1 MRKTFKIN
9 FVEGHPMISDN
20 GNTIVVDTCSPVTF
34 HAEDTLRFMG
44 EDYVPAE
51 YFRDETL
58 RRMWE
63 YTGLDFTTWMG
74 MDVLSKYRIILDY
87 ANEEI
92 TFLTQDEPGIEG
104 ETVTLHDADG
114 VYALQ
119 VDGWMYMLVDTMMK
133 LKNSFIMVSEDLRLR
148 CIILTVIFVVGR
160 WKYLMVIFLRHWILR
175 S

>member
-1 MRKTFKIN
+1 
-9 FVEGHPMISDN
+9 
-20 GNTIVVDTCSPVTF
+20 
-34 HAEDTLRFMG
+34 MG

-58 RRMWE
+58 HRMWD
-63 YTGLDFTTWMG
+63 YTELDFTTWMG
-74 MDVLSKYRIILDY
+74 MDVLSKYKIILDY

-104 ETVTLHDADG
+104 KTVTLHDADG

-133 LKNSFIMVSEDLRLR
+133 LKNSFIME
-148 CIILTVIFVVGR
+148 
-160 WKYLMVIFLRHWILR
+160 
-175 S
+175 